1 MDKEAEKTH
10 VTTERTPLGEEI
22 EAALGEVLAHAW
34 GDETVLP
41 CRVVDDRAAESNTR
55 RSAMTQTS
63 EGGSMTI
70 RDGVIHSRKDTMG
83 GTPVFKGTRV
93 VVKNLFDYLAGG
105 HSLDEFL
112 DDFPSVSR
120 EQAIRVL
127 DMAREVLEQIAYE
140 TAPQ

>member
-1 MDKEAEKTH
+1 MTMK
-10 VTTERTPLGEEI
+10 RTPLGEEI
-22 EAALGEVLAHAW
+22 EAALGEVLAYVR
-34 GDETVLP
+34 GETALP
-41 CRVVDDRAAESNTR
+41 CRVADDPTAERNTR

-70 RDGVIHSRKDTMG
+70 RDSVIHSRKDTMS

-105 HSLDEFL
+105 YSLDEFL

-120 EQAIRVL
+120 EQAIKAL

-140 TAPQ
+140 TAVQ